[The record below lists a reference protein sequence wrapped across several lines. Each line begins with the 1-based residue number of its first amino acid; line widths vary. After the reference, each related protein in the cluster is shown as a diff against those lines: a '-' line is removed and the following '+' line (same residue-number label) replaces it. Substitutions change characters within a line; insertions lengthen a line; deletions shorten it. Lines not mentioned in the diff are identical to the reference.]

1 MIAPATSHPLAICS
15 PGWCLPVKESLTCE
29 SGAWT
34 TGSCCGQPFD
44 ISISPSNTPHRRIS
58 QKSLKYNMEDQW
70 TEAQY
75 EAALAQLEALTDKV
89 PILFLLPLIANN
101 TDDPTQLTALRTTI
115 PSIISPLTRPSTTKP
130 AAFAGL
136 KKAAVGAVTG
146 VQDLRKEWE
155 SDGVQDLLKRSKTSY
170 DKNTDLGLAVEV
182 PAWGWVKE
190 GDKQEENQGQ
200 QSEVVKEEKVGG

>member
-1 MIAPATSHPLAICS
+1 
-15 PGWCLPVKESLTCE
+15 
-29 SGAWT
+29 
-34 TGSCCGQPFD
+34 
-44 ISISPSNTPHRRIS
+44 
-58 QKSLKYNMEDQW
+58 MEDQW

-89 PILFLLPLIANN
+89 PTQSLHSPTTNN

-115 PSIISPLTRPSTTKP
+115 PSIVSPLTRPSTTKP

-146 VQDLRKEWE
+146 VQDLRREWE

-170 DKNTDLGLAVEV
+170 EKNGDLGPAAEV
-182 PAWGWVKE
+182 PAWGWVIE
-190 GDKQEENQGQ
+190 GDHQEEGQGQ